1 MYCTIRSQDAVS
13 LLANLLDV
21 IVPPRN
27 TDKLVR
33 SLSLQEMQGLIHPA
47 TGMLPYHDPRVTAL
61 VWELKYYA
69 NPRAA
74 ALAGELLFEQLLA
87 IAAEEL
93 GRPLLIPVPM
103 HAARRRARGHN
114 QTEVL
119 CKSVLVHTGSTF
131 EYAPKLLLRTVET
144 RAQQGLERHKRL
156 KNVHG
161 SMRATDPTKATGRIC
176 VVVDDVTTTGA
187 TLEEARRALIK
198 AGAAR
203 VHLVALAH
211 S

>member
-1 MYCTIRSQDAVS
+1 MSFI
-13 LLANLLDV
+13 ANLLDL
-21 IVPPRN
+21 IIPPRN
-27 TDKLVR
+27 TDKVVR
-33 SLSLQEMQGLIHPA
+33 SLSLRELQGLIHPS

-61 VWELKYYA
+61 VWELKYHA
-69 NPRAA
+69 NSRATE
-74 ALAGELLFEQLLA
+74 LASELLFEQLLA

-93 GRPLLIPVPM
+93 GRPLLIPIPM

-114 QTEVL
+114 QTELL
-119 CKSVLVHTGSTF
+119 CKRVLAHTGSTF
-131 EYAPKLLLRTVET
+131 EYAPGALMRTVLT
-144 RAQQGLERHKRL
+144 RSQQGLERQVRL
-156 KNVHG
+156 KNVRN
-161 SMRATDPTKATGRIC
+161 SMEAPQPASIERRIC

-187 TLEEARRALIK
+187 TLEEARRALLA

>member
-1 MYCTIRSQDAVS
+1 MTASFLTAV
-13 LLANLLDV
+13 LDL
-21 IVPPRN
+21 IVPPRA
-27 TDKLVR
+27 TDKVVR
-33 SLSLQEMQGLIHPA
+33 TVTLEELQALLHPA

-61 VWELKYYA
+61 VWELKYHA
-69 NPRAA
+69 HARAA
-74 ALAGELLFEQLLA
+74 ALAGELLFEQLLG

-103 HAARRRARGHN
+103 HAARRRTRGHN
-114 QTEVL
+114 QTELL
-119 CKSVLVHTGSTF
+119 CTAALAHTGSTF
-131 EYAPKLLLRTVET
+131 EYAARALERMKET
-144 RAQQGLERHKRL
+144 TPQQGLERHKRL

-161 SMRATDPTKATGRIC
+161 SMHVVDPAQVAGRVC

-187 TLEEARRALIK
+187 TLDEARRALLQ